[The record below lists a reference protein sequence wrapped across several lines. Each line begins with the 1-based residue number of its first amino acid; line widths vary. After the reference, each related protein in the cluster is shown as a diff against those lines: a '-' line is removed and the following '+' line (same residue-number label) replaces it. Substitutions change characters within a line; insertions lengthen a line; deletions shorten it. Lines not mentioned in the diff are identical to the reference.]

1 MSGKTTICVFLVHS
15 VHDYIFCPELYILI
29 LSVLTVSHR
38 VLSSHTI
45 TMTTAH
51 GTQNLKFMRVLT
63 TALLLLA
70 QEAQGLY
77 LPGVDPN
84 SFADG
89 EA

>member
-1 MSGKTTICVFLVHS
+1 MYLSP
-15 VHDYIFCPELYILI
+15 FCPGLFCRC
-29 LSVLTVSHR
+29 SQFSFPHR
-38 VLSSHTI
+38 ILSSHTI

-51 GTQNLKFMRVLT
+51 GTHNLRIMRVLI
-63 TALLLLA
+63 TALFLLA